1 MQLTLIAIYFENL
14 WTKKPQFKL
23 VVQKAWN
30 EASTHSGPSGLL
42 FHKLKRLASGIA
54 LGAKPSSPTSWFRCT
69 WLSRPSF
76 ALMRPKKIECFFVD
90 KWDLKKRLKRRVL
103 GLTTFKSAC
112 KGQCSRIT
120 NLNEG
125 YVNILTSES
134 TIEEE
139 EQKNIHRLKHGPGWV
154 TIHEHK
160 EVVVQKHLSPS

>member
-1 MQLTLIAIYFENL
+1 MALEAIL
-14 WTKKPQFKL
+14 RL
-23 VVQKAWN
+23 DVAQKN
-30 EASTHSGPSGLL
+30 RV
-42 FHKLKRLASGIA
+42 F
-54 LGAKPSSPTSWFRCT
+54 
-69 WLSRPSF
+69 F
-76 ALMRPKKIECFFVD
+76 AD
-90 KWDLKKRLKRRVL
+90 KWDLKKKLKRRVL

-160 EVVVQKHLSPS
+160 EVVVQKHLSTIMKKEVPRQKDFNWDCIPKLICDLWPEIAFSEEEAKSDVFDLSGEKASNLDGFINAFFKAC